1 MITVSE
7 IITRMILETPF
18 LEDGLAEG
26 IINLSALARKIK
38 PQIERELLKPVS
50 ESAVL
55 MALKRTLPSVQLK
68 KDDSEAVSKDLSDI
82 TVRSGLSEYTYLK
95 SQTILKKRLTLM
107 QELKDR
113 HDYFIT
119 FTQGIHEITTILN
132 ASLNARMKEIF
143 KGEKLVSRMDGLA
156 AITLQLTNEMVYTP
170 GIHYNIL
177 KQLAWHK
184 INVVEVVSTF
194 TEFNIIIEKKQVD
207 RSFSLLLKYLHK
219 S

>member
-1 MITVSE
+1 MITIRE
-7 IITRMILETPF
+7 IIARMILETPF
-18 LEDGLAEG
+18 LEEGLAEG

-38 PQIERELLKPVS
+38 PQIEGELLKPVS

-68 KDDSEAVSKDLSDI
+68 NDASGAVSKDLSDI

-95 SQTILKKRLTLM
+95 SRTILKKRLNLM
-107 QELKDR
+107 RELENR

-143 KGEKLVSRMDGLA
+143 KGEKLISRMDGLA
-156 AITLQLTNEMVYTP
+156 AITLQLTDEMVYMP

-177 KQLAWHK
+177 KQLAWYK

-194 TEFNIIIEKKQVD
+194 TEFNIIIEKEQVD

>member
-1 MITVSE
+1 MITIRE

-18 LEDGLAEG
+18 LEEGLAEG

-38 PQIERELLKPVS
+38 PQIEGELLKPVS

-68 KDDSEAVSKDLSDI
+68 NDESGAVSKDLSDI

-95 SQTILKKRLTLM
+95 SRTILKKRLNLM
-107 QELKDR
+107 RELEDR

-143 KGEKLVSRMDGLA
+143 KGEKLISRMDGLA
-156 AITLQLTNEMVYTP
+156 AITLQLTDEMVYMP

-177 KQLAWHK
+177 KQLAWYK

-194 TEFNIIIEKKQVD
+194 TEFNIIIEKEQVD